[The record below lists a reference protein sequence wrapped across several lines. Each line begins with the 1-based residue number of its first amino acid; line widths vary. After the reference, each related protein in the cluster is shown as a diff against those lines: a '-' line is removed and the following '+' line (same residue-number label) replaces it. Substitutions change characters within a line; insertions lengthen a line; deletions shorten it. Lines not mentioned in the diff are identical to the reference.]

1 MLTIVAQDVA
11 MPESFTGH
19 RSDDILTPLYAC
31 AVRTLLVSLS
41 MHNLVRGVH
50 RHDALICD
58 RVYGGL
64 LVTSFEVRFFFVQQ

>member
-1 MLTIVAQDVA
+1 

-31 AVRTLLVSLS
+31 AVRTLLA
-41 MHNLVRGVH
+41 HNLARGVH

-64 LVTSFEVRFFFVQQ
+64 LVTSLEVCFFFVQQ